1 MSMDFLILVR
11 KIPNTLWW
19 EILLQILLF
28 ETSIVIGQPWFL
40 ETSVVEY
47 KGFGAKMGNKP

>member
-1 MSMDFLILVR
+1 MDFLILVR